1 MRPLTDH
8 IIEQKHE
15 LLDEA
20 ETLKI
25 KKQVEKDKLQK
36 IEQQEKRMYCKKPQR
51 RCKSKIKPGKRITKL
66 AIDYIT

>member
-36 IEQQEKRMYCKKPQR
+36 IEKQDKGCIARSLRGDAKVKLSQEKGSP
-51 RCKSKIKPGKRITKL
+51 SWLSII
-66 AIDYIT
+66 